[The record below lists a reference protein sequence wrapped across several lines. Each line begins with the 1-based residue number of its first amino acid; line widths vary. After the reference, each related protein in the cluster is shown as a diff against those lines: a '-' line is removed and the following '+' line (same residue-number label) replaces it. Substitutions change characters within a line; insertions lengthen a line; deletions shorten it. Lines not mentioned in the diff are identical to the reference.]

1 MITLDVDYLRMFPVG
16 LTGEIHFISSPVQ
29 SANSGIMGEE
39 KKYPRTDRMA
49 KEVTR
54 WKTRFEFFWWTTW
67 RNCWRN
73 WRRKWKWAL
82 LKGFSSLN
90 APQTTQSAWGKQTG
104 KEHLQATYLFFLE
117 EKLTLI
123 LFSLLKNSFLYFLL
137 KFSFYLTY
145 IKFFFFSH
153 PVRC

>member
-16 LTGEIHFISSPVQ
+16 LTGEIPFHFQSSSVSKQ
-29 SANSGIMGEE
+29 WYNGGRTE
-39 KKYPRTDRMA
+39 YLRTDRRA

-153 PVRC
+153 PVRS